1 MGSGTPPRK
10 DTRGSKGNPLS
21 AGERTGE
28 FGGMTPNEPK
38 AKPVEEVGSII
49 TIAGKRMKVVH
60 KSWAERKDKQGRDF
74 SHWVIGVVDA

>member
-1 MGSGTPPRK
+1 
-10 DTRGSKGNPLS
+10 
-21 AGERTGE
+21 
-28 FGGMTPNEPK
+28 MTPNEPK